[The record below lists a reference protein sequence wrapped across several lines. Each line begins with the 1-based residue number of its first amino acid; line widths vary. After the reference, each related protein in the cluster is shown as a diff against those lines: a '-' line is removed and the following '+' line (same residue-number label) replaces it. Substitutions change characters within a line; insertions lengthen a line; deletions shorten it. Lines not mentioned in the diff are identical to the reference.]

1 MVVNLGTS
9 RFSNSTRASSRI
21 STRISNAPVPSILT
35 DDDYNSRII
44 GTDANDTLFGST
56 GNDYLSGGTGN
67 DYLSG
72 RSGNDTLIGGA
83 GNDTLVGGSGNDTLT
98 GGAGMDCFY
107 FSDILDSYNQRV
119 DTITDFSVAND
130 FLLFSADSFSTND
143 VNRFT
148 YSSTGALSFDANGS
162 LPDGLMQVAQLPAGL
177 NFTSNN
183 ISFTNQISGNAIA
196 FFG

>member
-1 MVVNLGTS
+1 MVVNFGTS
-9 RFSNSTRASSRI
+9 RFSNSTRTSARI
-21 STRISNAPVPSILT
+21 STRISNAPLPSTLA
-35 DDDYNSRII
+35 DDYNSRII

-56 GNDYLSGGTGN
+56 GNDYLSGGSGN

-72 RSGNDTLIGGA
+72 GSGNDTLIGGA
-83 GNDTLVGGSGNDTLT
+83 GNDTLVGGAGNDTLT

-107 FSDILDSYNQRV
+107 FSNILDSYNQRV
-119 DTITDFSVAND
+119 DTITDFSVADD

-148 YSSTGALSFDANGS
+148 YSSTGALSFDTNGS

-177 NFTSNN
+177 DFTSNN

>member
-9 RFSNSTRASSRI
+9 RFSNSTRTSARI
-21 STRISNAPVPSILT
+21 STRISNAPLPSTLA
-35 DDDYNSRII
+35 DDYNSRII
-44 GTDANDTLFGST
+44 GTDANDTLYGST
-56 GNDYLSGGTGN
+56 GNDYLSGGA
-67 DYLSG
+67 
-72 RSGNDTLIGGA
+72 GNDTLIGGA
-83 GNDTLVGGSGNDTLT
+83 GNDTLVGGAGNDTLT

-107 FSDILDSYNQRV
+107 FSDILDAYNQRV
-119 DTITDFSVAND
+119 DTITDFSVADD

>member
-9 RFSNSTRASSRI
+9 RFSNSTRTSSRI
-21 STRISNAPVPSILT
+21 STRISNAPLPSRLT
-35 DDDYNSRII
+35 DDYNSRII

-72 RSGNDTLIGGA
+72 GSGNDTLIGGA

-107 FSDILDSYNQRV
+107 FSDILDSYQRV